1 MKPTQAMLRHVRAYG
16 LTIAPVAARALRLP
30 TEEAHAVLE
39 GLVRTGALF
48 AHRASGA
55 LYFTHARQPLEVDDL
70 RESFAVLWFCCMSHP
85 EHPLV
90 HPNTLRE
97 RLERVLRE
105 SGRPLPGRTRCYL
118 TPEGELSLIR
128 AAHSGPPDVA
138 IDLQRV
144 VGGLQRFVTS
154 RQFRLWR
161 AYARREPFSITCLL
175 EDDANVT
182 ELAAWLTRHPLV
194 AVEAIKA
201 DGRVGQQLE
210 ADPENQ
216 KDEGV
221 LIPVRAAR
229 LERLR
234 RR

>member
-1 MKPTQAMLRHVRAYG
+1 MKPTQVMLRHVRAYG

-30 TEEAHAVLE
+30 TGEAHAVLE

-55 LYFTHARQPLEVDDL
+55 LYFTHARQPLDDDEL

-97 RLERVLRE
+97 RLDHVLRE
-105 SGRPLPGRTRCYL
+105 DGRPLPGRTRCYL

-175 EDDANVT
+175 EDDANVQ

-201 DGRVGQQLE
+201 DRRVGEQLE
-210 ADPENQ
+210 AGPENEHH
-216 KDEGV
+216 EGV
-221 LIPVRAAR
+221 LIPVLAAR